1 MLVSVRISFGKRH
14 KDGSNLSD
22 NPYAAIRINTCFV
35 VELDELRSTSF
46 YVGIAG
52 VGNGSP
58 LTAHGEPLTAHGEP
72 LTAHGEPLTAHS

>member
-58 LTAHGEPLTAHGEP
+58 LTAHGEPLTDTCLYAGI
-72 LTAHGEPLTAHS
+72 AGVGNG